1 MMKVELIAYPLEADF
16 LAGEAAAICYNG
28 KNPMKSLDVAMKGH
42 HESVMEH
49 AAFTFHIEGV
59 SRCLLAQLTRHR
71 LASFSVQSQRY
82 VPMVEG
88 MDYVIPPKIIG
99 LGNDAVNEYVTQ
111 METMHRWYKEWV
123 YKLGGG
129 KDALEDARFVLSGA
143 CCTELIMTMNA
154 RELRHFFSL
163 RCCSRAQWEIRFL
176 AQEMLKLCKAIAP
189 VMFADAGPGC
199 VRGACPEGDKS
210 CRKGAEKG

>member
-1 MMKVELIAYPLEADF
+1 MMKVELIAYPHEADF
-16 LAGEAAAICYNG
+16 LAGKAAAICYNG
-28 KNPMKSLDVAMKGH
+28 KNPTKSLDVAMKGH

-49 AAFTFHIEGV
+49 AAFTFLIGGV

-82 VPMVEG
+82 VSMVEEMG
-88 MDYVIPPKIIG
+88 YVIPPKIIG
-99 LGNDAVNEYVTQ
+99 LGNDAVNEYTEQ
-111 METMHRWYKEWV
+111 MKTMHGWYREWV
-123 YKLGGG
+123 IKLGGG
-129 KDALEDARFVLSGA
+129 KDALEDARFVLPGA
-143 CCTELIMTMNA
+143 CTTVLIMTMNA

-163 RCCSRAQWEIRFL
+163 RCCSRAQWEIRYL
-176 AQEMLKLCKAIAP
+176 AQEMLKLCKAVAP

-210 CRKGAEKG
+210 CRKGAEQG

>member
-1 MMKVELIAYPLEADF
+1 MMHVELIAFPFEADF

-49 AAFTFHIEGV
+49 AAFTFKITGV

-82 VPMVEG
+82 VSMVDG

-99 LGNDAVNEYVTQ
+99 LGHDAVNEYVTQ

-123 YKLGGG
+123 YKLGCG
-129 KDALEDARFVLSGA
+129 KDALEDARFVLPGA

-163 RCCSRAQWEIRFL
+163 RCCSRAQWEIRYL
-176 AQEMLKLCKAIAP
+176 AQEMLKLCKVAAP

-210 CRKGAEKG
+210 CRKGAGQG